1 MIKNSTLRDE
11 MLFFYGQL
19 KAVEMQISCDKE
31 VSYDLINHMCDSYAG
46 FLQILHNSEE
56 PEKNEDNRSLGE
68 NAENLIHEMHGSLHL
83 SKNHLADYD
92 TWLNNHA
99 LPLARLFMKES
110 YTLLKT
116 ISNSNNRE
124 LPVCSFTFQLHELKN
139 KGCQEGELVTLNK
152 SDGDIDFDLVER
164 VKLAM
169 S

>member
-1 MIKNSTLRDE
+1 MIKNSTFRDE

-19 KAVEMQISCDKE
+19 KALEMQVASRKE
-31 VSYDLINHMCDSYAG
+31 VSYDLINSMCESYAD
-46 FLQILHNSEE
+46 FLQTLHFSEE
-56 PEKNEDNRSLGE
+56 PEKDE
-68 NAENLIHEMHGSLHL
+68 NDGYADKNAHNLLHEMHGSLHL
-83 SKNHLADYD
+83 SKNHLEDYD

-139 KGCQEGELVTLNK
+139 N
-152 SDGDIDFDLVER
+152 D
-164 VKLAM
+164 
-169 S
+169 